1 MRRDMVRGMQQQE
14 KKRETLLVIIRPA
27 LSVTVYVNTCR
38 H

>member
-1 MRRDMVRGMQQQE
+1 MVRRMQQQE
-14 KKRETLLVIIRPA
+14 KRETLLVIIRPA